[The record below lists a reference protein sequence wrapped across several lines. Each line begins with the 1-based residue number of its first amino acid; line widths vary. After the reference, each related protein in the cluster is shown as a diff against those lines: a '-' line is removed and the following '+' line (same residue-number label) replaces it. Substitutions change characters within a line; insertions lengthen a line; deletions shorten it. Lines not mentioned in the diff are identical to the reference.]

1 MTADIINLRQARKA
15 RRRVAKETEA
25 AENRIRFGQ
34 SKSRKDKAKADADM
48 AARTLEGHRLDKSG
62 RDDDG
67 A

>member
-15 RRRVAKETEA
+15 RRRADKETTA
-25 AENRIRFGQ
+25 AENRIRFGKTR
-34 SKSRKDKAKADADM
+34 SEKDKAKAETEKAT
-48 AARTLEGHRLDKSG
+48 RSLEGHRLETPS

>member
-1 MTADIINLRQARKA
+1 MTADIINLRQVRKA

-34 SKSRKDKAKADADM
+34 SKSRKDEAKAEAEK
-48 AARTLEGHRLDKSG
+48 AARTLEGHRLDKPG

>member
-15 RRRVAKETEA
+15 RRRAAKETEA
-25 AENRIRFGQ
+25 AENRIRYGQ
-34 SKSRKDKAKADADM
+34 SKSDKASATAETEKN
-48 AARTLEGHRLDKSG
+48 ARSLEGHRLDPPS